1 MFIFH
6 FCSEY
11 VFFYNYNII
20 KSGVFIIVY
29 SVYYLIMRSSV
40 RKCDENNKNK
50 DDT

>member
-11 VFFYNYNII
+11 VFLYSYNII
-20 KSGVFIIVY
+20 KCGVFIIIY

-40 RKCDENNKNK
+40 GKCDENNKNK